1 MVLKPLRFCSRELT
15 RLTAPSAVDATCEM
29 VCLFESAV
37 LFASLAVLTV
47 ASRVLA
53 CSVILVERPLAVCYT
68 AVALLIAPEAVFD
81 TSATWA
87 VMLSEVCFSALVV
100 A

>member
-1 MVLKPLRFCSRELT
+1 MVVLLE
-15 RLTAPSAVDATCEM
+15 SAVD
-29 VCLFESAV
+29 L
-37 LFASLAVLTV
+37 ASFAVLTV
-47 ASRVLA
+47 TPSVFA
-53 CSVILVERPLAVCYT
+53 CSVILVDRPLAVCST
-68 AVALLIAPEAVFD
+68 VVALLIAPDAVFD